1 MHQITT
7 RRVEAV
13 YAFKTEANR
22 LSGATGWLGS
32 GRDARSKPASAT
44 HLLTGRRRPQSGTAR
59 AGRKAQS
66 NAPSDVRC
74 LRRSRTSGKMAR
86 RVVPALDE
94 DFMAVTSGST
104 VILTTE
110 PLAEF
115 TVKAVV
121 TGVVL
126 GMVFGAA
133 NAYLGLRVGMTVSAS
148 IPAAVMTVAVFKLLR
163 RQGTILE
170 ANISQTI
177 GSASTALATG
187 TIFTVPALF
196 LWGII
201 PPYLQIVALCFL
213 GGLLGVSAMIPLRRL
228 LIVQAHDELPY
239 PEGTACAEVLRA
251 TAAGASGSEWI
262 FRGMAVGAAVKLAL
276 SLAFLLPTTLTVA
289 LPAILPR
296 AQLAVELAPALL
308 GVGFILGYRQSAV
321 CVSGSL
327 ISSLVLI
334 PLIAWLGAGLAT
346 PLYPE
351 THRLI
356 AQMSV
361 DDIWGRYVRYIG
373 AGAVAT
379 AGILT
384 VMRGLPTMGGA
395 FVAVARGMRRRGAG
409 AATTAVDTDRDLP
422 GIFIIGGIVT
432 VVAVAALVPGVFAG
446 HMGPLPRAICAAG
459 VGVFGLL
466 FVTVA
471 ARIVGII
478 GVSSQPTS
486 GVALVT
492 LLGVASVFAA
502 AGWTD
507 PSARAAVLT
516 VGTIVAIA
524 ASKAGDISQDL
535 KTGFLVGATPARQ
548 QFGQLIG
555 AAFACWAV
563 AATVLLLGTA
573 YGFGTK
579 ELSAPQA
586 TLMKTIIEG
595 VLSGALPWGLVL
607 SGGGLAI
614 GAMLCGVSGLAFAIG
629 VYLPLSTM
637 AALYVGGCVRGAVE
651 YRRPT
656 RGPAQSDPGVLAASG
671 LVAGEG
677 LAGILVAGLVAANI
691 APKSMAPMLRGL
703 PGELA
708 AVVVVLAVCYFLY
721 RGGRTSIIP

>member
-1 MHQITT
+1 MPVI
-7 RRVEAV
+7 
-13 YAFKTEANR
+13 
-22 LSGATGWLGS
+22 
-32 GRDARSKPASAT
+32 SKPI
-44 HLLTGRRRPQSGTAR
+44 
-59 AGRKAQS
+59 
-66 NAPSDVRC
+66 
-74 LRRSRTSGKMAR
+74 
-86 RVVPALDE
+86 
-94 DFMAVTSGST
+94 VT
-104 VILTTE
+104 VAAE

-121 TGVVL
+121 TGIVL
-126 GMVFGAA
+126 GIVFGAA

-148 IPAAVMTVAVFKLLR
+148 IPAAVMTVAVFKLLGR
-163 RQGTILE
+163 RGTILE

-187 TIFTVPALF
+187 TIFTIPALF
-196 LWGII
+196 LWGMI
-201 PPYLQIVALCFL
+201 PPYLQIVVLCFL
-213 GGLLGVSAMIPLRRL
+213 GGVLGVSAMIPLRRL
-228 LIVQAHDELPY
+228 LIVQAHEELPY

-251 TAAGASGSEWI
+251 TAAGASGSVWI
-262 FRGMAVGAAVKLAL
+262 FRGMMVGAATKLLL
-276 SLAFLLPTTLTVA
+276 SLAFLLPVTLSVA
-289 LPAILPR
+289 LPAILPK
-296 AQLAVELAPALL
+296 AELAVELAPALL

-334 PLIAWLGAGLAT
+334 PLIAWVGSTLAT

-351 THRLI
+351 TSRLVS
-356 AQMSV
+356 QMPA
-361 DDIWGRYVRYIG
+361 DAIWRIYVRYIG
-373 AGAVAT
+373 AGAVAA

-384 VMRGLPTMGGA
+384 VLRGLPTMAGA
-395 FVAVARGMRRRGAG
+395 FVAVSRGMRRVTAD
-409 AATTAVDTDRDLP
+409 AAASAADVPRTDRDLP

-446 HMGPLPRAICAAG
+446 HMAPLQRAVCAAG

-466 FVTVA
+466 FVAVA

-492 LLGVASVFAA
+492 LLGVAAVFAA

-507 PSARAAVLT
+507 PEARAAVLT

-555 AAFACWAV
+555 ASFACWAV
-563 AATVLLLGTA
+563 AAAVLLLGTA

-579 ELSAPQA
+579 ELPAPQA

-595 VLSGALPWGLVL
+595 VLAGALPWGLVL
-607 SGGGLAI
+607 TGGGLAI

-637 AALYVGGCVRGAVE
+637 AALYVGGCARALVQRVTPARGHGE
-651 YRRPT
+651 
-656 RGPAQSDPGVLAASG
+656 SDPGILAASG

-677 LAGILVAGLVAANI
+677 LAGILVAALVAANL
-691 APKSMAPMLRGL
+691 APKEMEPVLRGL
-703 PGELA
+703 PGEMA
-708 AVVVVLAVCYFLY
+708 AVSVILLVGYFLY
-721 RGGRTSIIP
+721 RGGHSLARS

>member
-1 MHQITT
+1 MP
-7 RRVEAV
+7 
-13 YAFKTEANR
+13 
-22 LSGATGWLGS
+22 AT
-32 GRDARSKPASAT
+32 KPAA
-44 HLLTGRRRPQSGTAR
+44 
-59 AGRKAQS
+59 
-66 NAPSDVRC
+66 
-74 LRRSRTSGKMAR
+74 
-86 RVVPALDE
+86 VVAD
-94 DFMAVTSGST
+94 DS
-104 VILTTE
+104 
-110 PLAEF
+110 LAEF
-115 TVKAVV
+115 TFKAVI
-121 TGVVL
+121 TGIVL
-126 GMVFGAA
+126 GIVFGAA

-148 IPAAVMTVAVFKLLR
+148 IPAAVMTVAVFRLIGR
-163 RQGTILE
+163 RGTILE

-187 TIFTVPALF
+187 TIFTIPALF
-196 LWGII
+196 LWGMI

-213 GGLLGVSAMIPLRRL
+213 GGVLGVSAMIPLRRL

-251 TAAGASGSEWI
+251 TAVGASGSEWI
-262 FRGMAVGAAVKLAL
+262 FRGMIVGGAIKLLL
-276 SLAFLLPTTLTVA
+276 SLAFLLPSSLA
-289 LPAILPR
+289 IGLPAILPK
-296 AQLAVELAPALL
+296 AELAVELAPALL
-308 GVGFILGYRQSAV
+308 SVGFILGYRQSAV

-334 PLIAWLGAGLAT
+334 PLIAWLGAGLTT

-356 AQMSV
+356 SQMAV
-361 DDIWGRYVRYIG
+361 VDIWGRYVRYVG
-373 AGAVAT
+373 AGAVAV
-379 AGILT
+379 AGIVT
-384 VMRGLPTMGGA
+384 VLRGLPTMAGA
-395 FVAVARGMRRRGAG
+395 FLAVARGLRPRSNGQTSPKLAQDDMRAKAG
-409 AATTAVDTDRDLP
+409 GPAPGDTNADVRTDRDLP
-422 GIFIIGGIVT
+422 GIAVIGGIVA

-446 HMGPLPRAICAAG
+446 NMAPLQRAVCAAG

-502 AGWTD
+502 FGWTD

-555 AAFACWAV
+555 ASVACWAV
-563 AATVLLLGTA
+563 AATVLLLGDA
-573 YGFGTK
+573 YGFGTRQ
-579 ELSAPQA
+579 LPAPQA

-595 VLSGALPWGLVL
+595 VLAGALPWGLVL
-607 SGGGLAI
+607 TGGGLAI

-637 AALYVGGCVRGAVE
+637 AALYVGGCVRALVERGAHA
-651 YRRPT
+651 
-656 RGPAQSDPGVLAASG
+656 RGRSESDPGILAASG

-677 LAGILVAGLVAANI
+677 LAGIMVAALVAANQ
-691 APKSMAPMLRGL
+691 APKEMEPVLRGL

-708 AVVVVLAVCYFLY
+708 AVVVILAVCYFLY
-721 RGGRTSIIP
+721 RGGRSVARTE

>member
-1 MHQITT
+1 
-7 RRVEAV
+7 
-13 YAFKTEANR
+13 
-22 LSGATGWLGS
+22 
-32 GRDARSKPASAT
+32 
-44 HLLTGRRRPQSGTAR
+44 
-59 AGRKAQS
+59 
-66 NAPSDVRC
+66 
-74 LRRSRTSGKMAR
+74 
-86 RVVPALDE
+86 
-94 DFMAVTSGST
+94 MAVSPPIAT
-104 VILTTE
+104 VASE
-110 PLAEF
+110 PIAEF

-121 TGVVL
+121 TGIVL

-148 IPAAVMTVAVFKLLR
+148 IPAAVMTVAIFKLLG

-187 TIFTVPALF
+187 TIFTIPALF
-196 LWGII
+196 LWNMV
-201 PPYLQIVALCFL
+201 PPYLQITALCFL
-213 GGLLGVSAMIPLRRL
+213 GGVLGVSAMIPLRRL

-262 FRGMAVGAAVKLAL
+262 FRGMMVGAAVKLLL
-276 SLAFLLPTTLTVA
+276 SLAFLLPASITVG
-289 LPAILPR
+289 LPSILPK

-334 PLIAWLGAGLAT
+334 PLIAWLGAGLTT

-351 THRLI
+351 TQRLI
-356 AQMSV
+356 SQMAV
-361 DDIWGRYVRYIG
+361 GDIWGRYVRYIG
-373 AGAVAT
+373 AGAVAV

-384 VMRGLPTMGGA
+384 VLRGLPTMAGA
-395 FVAVARGMRRRGAG
+395 FVAVARGMRRVPAEAG
-409 AATTAVDTDRDLP
+409 ASDAAVPRTDRDLP
-422 GIFIIGGIVT
+422 GIFIIGGIAT

-446 HMGPLPRAICAAG
+446 HMGPLPRAVCAAG

-466 FVTVA
+466 FVAVA

-492 LLGVASVFAA
+492 LLGVAAVFAA

-555 AAFACWAV
+555 ASFACWAV
-563 AATVLLLGTA
+563 AATVLLLGKA
-573 YGFGTK
+573 YGFGTP
-579 ELSAPQA
+579 ELPAPQA

-595 VLSGALPWGLVL
+595 VLAGALPWGLVL
-607 SGGGLAI
+607 TGGGLAI
-614 GAMLCGVSGLAFAIG
+614 GAILCGVSGLAFAIG

-637 AALYVGGCVRGAVE
+637 AALYVGGCVRAVVE
-651 YRRPT
+651 RVT
-656 RGPAQSDPGVLAASG
+656 RAQKRADSDPGILAASG

-677 LAGILVAGLVAANI
+677 LAGILVAALVASNL
-691 APKSMAPMLRGL
+691 APKQMTPVLHGL

-708 AVVVVLAVCYFLY
+708 AVSVILAVCYFLY
-721 RGGRTSIIP
+721 RGGRGLARGQGEGLRP